1 MFNLN
6 PSCFKA
12 KWDVLMTLCY
22 IKIKAIN
29 DLFVLKSF
37 MGEAKPLAQLGNIPL
52 LITVAMH

>member
-1 MFNLN
+1 
-6 PSCFKA
+6 
-12 KWDVLMTLCY
+12 MTLCY